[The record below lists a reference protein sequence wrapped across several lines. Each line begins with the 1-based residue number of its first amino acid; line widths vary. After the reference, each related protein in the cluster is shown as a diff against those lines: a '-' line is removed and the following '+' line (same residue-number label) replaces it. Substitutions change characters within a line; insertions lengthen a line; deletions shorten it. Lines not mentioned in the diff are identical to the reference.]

1 MVGWLFALLP
11 VASLTGW
18 YLARKGRDFG
28 LPDLTNKLHS
38 DYFLGLNHL
47 INEEPDKAV
56 DIFIRLVEVDSDTV
70 ETHLALGSLFRRRG
84 EVDRAIRIHQNIIAR
99 PSLAKNQRIQ
109 AMQSLGLDYLKAGV
123 LDRAE
128 NIFQELVSV
137 GADPKQNFV
146 HLLNIYQQQ
155 KNWESAIKTAQKLEA
170 LVAKSQK
177 KNIAHYYCE
186 LAETAFQK
194 SDWDATKKY
203 LKQAV
208 NSDKNSARTSLLLG
222 KIAMKKNDFKSAIK
236 HFQKVK
242 SQDPDYLSEAIPLLI
257 QCYAYLNNESD
268 LVEYLRECLDEYPRI
283 SIVLALAERLE
294 CTEGSKAA
302 IEFIAQQ
309 IHTNSSLRGLERLI
323 DLYLANSMGD
333 TREKLGLLHDLV
345 KQLLSNKPAYLCS
358 GCGYTGNT
366 LLWCCPG
373 CKQWSSL
380 RPIHGLE
387 GD

>member
-1 MVGWLFALLP
+1 MMGWLFALLP
-11 VASLTGW
+11 VASLSGW
-18 YLARKGRDFG
+18 YLGRKGRDFG
-28 LPDLTNKLHS
+28 LPDLSNKLHS
-38 DYFLGLNHL
+38 DYFLGLNYL

-99 PSLAKNQRIQ
+99 PALAKNQRIQ
-109 AMQSLGLDYLKAGV
+109 AMQSLGLDYLRAGV

-128 NIFQELVSV
+128 NIFQELISV
-137 GADPKQNFV
+137 GADPKQNFA

-155 KNWESAIKTAQKLEA
+155 KNWDAAINTAQKLEA
-170 LVAKSQK
+170 LIGKSKK

-186 LAETAFQK
+186 LAEIAMQKNDLETA
-194 SDWDATKKY
+194 KKL
-203 LKQAV
+203 LKKAV
-208 NSDKNSARTSLLLG
+208 SIDKTNARTSLLFG
-222 KIAMKKNDFKSAIK
+222 KIAMKKQDYKSALKYYEQI
-236 HFQKVK
+236 K
-242 SQDPDYLSEAIPLLI
+242 SQDPDYLSEAILPLI
-257 QCYAYLNNESD
+257 ECYGYLNNESG
-268 LVEYLRECLDEYPRI
+268 LVKYLHGCLKEHPRV
-283 SIVLALAERLE
+283 SIVLALAEIIQRA
-294 CTEGSKAA
+294 EGGKTA
-302 IEFIAQQ
+302 IEFIARHIQA
-309 IHTNSSLRGLERLI
+309 NSSLRGLERLI
-323 DLYLANSMGD
+323 DLYLSNSTGD
-333 TREKLGLLHDLV
+333 TRDKLVLLHDLV
-345 KQLLSNKPAYLCS
+345 KQLLKDKPAYLCN